1 MLPGGV
7 TIIAEGTTN
16 SAEGTTN
23 SAEGTTNSAEG
34 TTNCADEGGY
44 KLCRRKPIP
53 PPVSD
58 WWKDWLETWGREQYH
73 KAVPLL

>member
-16 SAEGTTN
+16 SAEGITN
-23 SAEGTTNSAEG
+23 SAEGGLQILPAR
-34 TTNCADEGGY
+34 GGY
-44 KLCRRKPIP
+44 KFCRRKPIP

-58 WWKDWLETWGREQYH
+58 WWKDWLETGGREQYH
-73 KAVPLL
+73 KAVPLIIILLK